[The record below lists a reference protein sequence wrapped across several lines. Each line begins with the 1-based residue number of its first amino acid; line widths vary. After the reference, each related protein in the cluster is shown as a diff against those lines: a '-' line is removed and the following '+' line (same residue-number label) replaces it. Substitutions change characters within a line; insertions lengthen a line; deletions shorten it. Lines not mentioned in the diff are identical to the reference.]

1 MIKKNTDIQIDINS
15 IDKIHLFKVPFD
27 SHKVINITNHIKK
40 KLSILDFEKEKLQN
54 VSSFEKKKNT
64 FEIQRTK
71 NSRIEN
77 LKRKTK
83 KTKKIRPNTNIIKNS
98 SLTQLYSQINNNNHT
113 KVFNLK
119 RISFNKSVKQFSLF
133 GKKNS
138 SKKSKEFFITEF
150 NNKKKSLLHLTSNFS
165 QNNSDFNVM
174 NFNGFSD
181 NNSFCSENV
190 KIISNTSNSLSFN
203 FNDLCIDLNNNKI
216 NNTIDYNNNKIDN
229 TIDYNNSKINNTIDY
244 NNNNLS
250 QEKSILYNIKLKH
263 RNIPHPIYKHLNE
276 TLQNSKKIKNE
287 IMNLSNSY
295 TQSNTY
301 NNSDNDIK
309 YYEKIIPLEKKEKYF
324 IYNLGYYLFL
334 DPKYKDS
341 LSSTKTV
348 SLLNP
353 MSSFI
358 FKDKIEKKMKIKIKY
373 IPLDHFKILPNKS
386 YNYKFQKPNWVDK
399 KNIQINKGFKN
410 IYKQLEKSKLE
421 LKRIKKKH
429 NF

>member
-40 KLSILDFEKEKLQN
+40 KLSILDIEKEKLQKF
-54 VSSFEKKKNT
+54 SSFEKKN
-64 FEIQRTK
+64 EIELSTTK
-71 NSRIEN
+71 NNGVEN
-77 LKRKTK
+77 SKRKTK

-373 IPLDHFKILPNKS
+373 IPLDQFKILPNKS

>member
-40 KLSILDFEKEKLQN
+40 KLSILDIEKEKLQKF
-54 VSSFEKKKNT
+54 SSFEKKN
-64 FEIQRTK
+64 EIELSTTK
-71 NSRIEN
+71 NNGVEN

-373 IPLDHFKILPNKS
+373 IPLDQFKILPNKS

>member
-40 KLSILDFEKEKLQN
+40 KLSILDIEKEKLQKF
-54 VSSFEKKKNT
+54 SSFEKKN
-64 FEIQRTK
+64 EIELSTTK
-71 NSRIEN
+71 NNGIEN

-216 NNTIDYNNNKIDN
+216 NNTIDYNNNNIDN

-373 IPLDHFKILPNKS
+373 IPLDQFKILPNKS

>member
-40 KLSILDFEKEKLQN
+40 KLSILDIEKEKLQKF
-54 VSSFEKKKNT
+54 SSFEKKN
-64 FEIQRTK
+64 EIELSTTK
-71 NSRIEN
+71 NNGIEN

-373 IPLDHFKILPNKS
+373 IPLDQFKILPNKS

>member
-40 KLSILDFEKEKLQN
+40 KLSILDIEKEKLQKF
-54 VSSFEKKKNT
+54 SSFEKKN
-64 FEIQRTK
+64 EIELSTTK
-71 NSRIEN
+71 NNGTEN

-216 NNTIDYNNNKIDN
+216 NNTIDYNNNKIDT